1 MPKIAYYRNCKFRTE
16 RRRDRTAPRRA
27 FGALRAPRSSLVLPG
42 VHSHNHGRPREGPV
56 SSKARAR
63 ARVRVFQEGRG
74 VSIPEECRNEG
85 SGAGTRGLR
94 GRRERKNNWYRWVSD
109 NLPPLSLF
117 FFSAP
122 IAKSQMARPSRSQ
135 GVPSRRSASTPS

>member
-27 FGALRAPRSSLVLPG
+27 FGALRAPRSSRVLPG

-94 GRRERKNNWYRWVSD
+94 GRRERKNDWYRWVSD
-109 NLPPLSLF
+109 NLPPLF